1 MSEEKNNLNNDIE
14 YLDDENQ
21 TIDLVL
27 DDGTSMTCD
36 VIGLFEVDDVE
47 YIALAEPGSD
57 NILIYIYEEIGD
69 EVSLKNIEDE
79 EEYQAIADEFM
90 ELFSDL
96 FEDEEQKKRII
107 FEFEYNPFLIVFDY
121 TLYCSN

>member
-1 MSEEKNNLNNDIE
+1 MFLP
-14 YLDDENQ
+14 
-21 TIDLVL
+21 
-27 DDGTSMTCD
+27 
-36 VIGLFEVDDVE
+36 
-47 YIALAEPGSD
+47 IAH

-96 FEDEEQKKRII
+96 FEDEE
-107 FEFEYNPFLIVFDY
+107 
-121 TLYCSN
+121 

>member
-1 MSEEKNNLNNDIE
+1 MSEDKNNLNNDIE

-47 YIALAEPGSD
+47 YIALAEPESD

-79 EEYQAIADEFM
+79 DEYQAIADEFM
-90 ELFSDL
+90 ALFSDL
-96 FEDEEQKKRII
+96 FEDEE
-107 FEFEYNPFLIVFDY
+107 
-121 TLYCSN
+121 

>member
-1 MSEEKNNLNNDIE
+1 MSEDKNNLNNDIE

-47 YIALAEPGSD
+47 YIALAEPESD

-79 EEYQAIADEFM
+79 DEYQAIADEFM
-90 ELFSDL
+90 ELFSVL
-96 FEDEEQKKRII
+96 YEDEE
-107 FEFEYNPFLIVFDY
+107 
-121 TLYCSN
+121 

>member
-1 MSEEKNNLNNDIE
+1 MSEEKNNLNNDVE

-47 YIALAEPGSD
+47 YIALAEPESD

-107 FEFEYNPFLIVFDY
+107 FEFEYNPFLIMFDY